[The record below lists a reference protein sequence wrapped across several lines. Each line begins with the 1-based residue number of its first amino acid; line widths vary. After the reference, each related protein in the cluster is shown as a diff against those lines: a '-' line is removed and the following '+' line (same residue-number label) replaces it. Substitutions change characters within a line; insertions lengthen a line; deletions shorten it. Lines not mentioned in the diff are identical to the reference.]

1 MPLTHTYN
9 EILVALSVVLAMG
22 ASYTALDLA
31 GRVQAA
37 KGRTQAIWILGSAA
51 AMGFGIWCMH
61 FVAMLAFQLPMP
73 VAYNIPLVILSVV
86 FAIGA
91 CAFAFWTAS
100 RNNIGQARLGAAALA
115 MGIAIA
121 GMHYIGMGAMMVNA
135 NLGWNWTLWWA
146 SIGIAIGA
154 SYVALNLFRILGKDE
169 SIRTRQ
175 WRAIAAVV
183 MGIAV
188 SGMHYTGMAAAHFTA
203 APGGGGHTH
212 PGMGLPPV
220 ALAIAITLAALVGVG
235 ISLTAGMLDRLLHA
249 RTLEAELRAA
259 KDAAEATNRAK
270 SEFLSNM
277 SHELRTPLNSVI
289 GFANILLKNKGNNL
303 GPQDIAYLGR
313 IVANGKHLLG
323 LINGILDLSKIEAG
337 RVELEVGS
345 VDLGALIRSTVMEL
359 EGQVQGKPLALVAT
373 VPENLQPLQ
382 TDGAKLKQILI
393 NLIGNA
399 LKFTQRG
406 TVTVRVV
413 RDESTG
419 QAQRIDVVDTGIG
432 IPADR
437 MQAIFEA
444 FQQADSSTSRQYG
457 GTGLGLT
464 ITRSLAQMMGFDIKV
479 ESTLGFGSTFSV
491 IVQAQNAVTTQAP
504 VMSPITTPAQRTEL
518 MIRSGERPR
527 LLTLVVDDD
536 PDARILL
543 SEQLQGLD
551 CEVVTAA
558 SADEGLAVAR
568 KLRPDLIT
576 LDIMMPRKSGIEAL
590 HEFKTDPAL
599 RDIPVV
605 LISMAAQEHKGKV
618 LGVVDCL
625 EKPVTREALKQVLD
639 RNTVSHEPR
648 LLVVH
653 DDNNGGRQKYQ
664 QLAESSGVA
673 FQMVNGLSEARATF
687 ESHGVPSL
695 IVLDLPDPDGR
706 AIQWIA
712 AIREDRRIINVPI
725 VLVVPDQYSQTANAA
740 EQRNVTVLPRTP
752 GGPLADLGGLITAR
766 RDRLEVAAR

>member
-1 MPLTHTYN
+1 
-9 EILVALSVVLAMG
+9 
-22 ASYTALDLA
+22 
-31 GRVQAA
+31 
-37 KGRTQAIWILGSAA
+37 
-51 AMGFGIWCMH
+51 
-61 FVAMLAFQLPMP
+61 
-73 VAYNIPLVILSVV
+73 
-86 FAIGA
+86 
-91 CAFAFWTAS
+91 
-100 RNNIGQARLGAAALA
+100 
-115 MGIAIA
+115 
-121 GMHYIGMGAMMVNA
+121 
-135 NLGWNWTLWWA
+135 
-146 SIGIAIGA
+146 
-154 SYVALNLFRILGKDE
+154 
-169 SIRTRQ
+169 
-175 WRAIAAVV
+175 
-183 MGIAV
+183 
-188 SGMHYTGMAAAHFTA
+188 MHYTGMAAAHFTS
-203 APGGGGHTH
+203 APGGGHTH
-212 PGMGLPPV
+212 PGTGLPPI
-220 ALAIAITLAALVGVG
+220 ALAIAITLAAMVGVG
-235 ISLTAGMLDRLLHA
+235 VSLTAGMLDRLLHA

-289 GFANILLKNKGNNL
+289 GFANILLKNKANTL
-303 GPQDIAYLGR
+303 AAQDIAYLGR

-337 RVELEVGS
+337 RVEVEVAS
-345 VDLGALIRSTVMEL
+345 VDLGALVRSTVMEL

-373 VPENLQPLQ
+373 VPENLEPLQ

-413 RDESTG
+413 RDELSG
-419 QAQRIDVVDTGIG
+419 HAQRIDVVDTGIG

-479 ESTLGFGSTFSV
+479 ESTLGSGSTFSV
-491 IVQAQNAVTTQAP
+491 IVQAQNAVTTETP
-504 VMSPITTPAQRTEL
+504 VAGAGAMLAQRTEL

-590 HEFKTDPAL
+590 HEFKTDAAL

-639 RNTVSHEPR
+639 RNTVSNEPR

-653 DDNNGGRQKYQ
+653 DDNNGGRKKYQ
-664 QLAESSGVA
+664 QLAESAGVA
-673 FQMVNGLSEARATF
+673 FQMVTGLSEARATF

-712 AIREDRRIINVPI
+712 DIREDRRIINVPI
-725 VLVVPDQYSQTANAA
+725 VLVVPDHYSQVANAA
-740 EQRNVTVLPRTP
+740 DQRNVTVLPRTA

>member
-1 MPLTHTYN
+1 MPLTHSYN

-31 GRVQAA
+31 GRVHAA
-37 KGRTQAIWILGSAA
+37 KGRAKAIWIVGSAA

-61 FVAMLAFQLPMP
+61 FVAMLAFQLPTA
-73 VAYNIPLVILSVV
+73 VAYNVPLVILSVIV
-86 FAIGA
+86 AIGA
-91 CAFAFWTAS
+91 SAFAFWTAS
-100 RNNIGQARLGAAALA
+100 RSKISQPRLGAAALA

-121 GMHYIGMGAMMVNA
+121 GMHYIGMAAMMVDA
-135 NLGWNWTLWWA
+135 NIAWNWAIWWA
-146 SIGIAIGA
+146 SIGIAVGA

-169 SIRTRQ
+169 STRTRQ
-175 WRAIAAVV
+175 LRAVAAVV

-188 SGMHYTGMAAAHFTA
+188 SGMHYTGMAAAHFNA
-203 APGGGGHTH
+203 APNGVGHTH
-212 PGMGLPPV
+212 PGTGLPPV
-220 ALAIAITLAALVGVG
+220 ALAIAITLAALMGVG
-235 ISLTAGMLDRLLHA
+235 ISLTAGMLDRLLTA

-259 KDAAEATNRAK
+259 KEAAEATNRAK

-289 GFANILLKNKGNNL
+289 GFANILLKNKANNL
-303 GPQDIAYLGR
+303 GSQDIAYLGR

-337 RVELEVGS
+337 RVELEVSS
-345 VDLGALIRSTVMEL
+345 VDLGALVRTTVMEL
-359 EGQVQGKPLALVAT
+359 EGQVQGRPLALVAT
-373 VPENLQPLQ
+373 VPENLQPLH

-413 RDESTG
+413 RDEKSG

-491 IVQAQNAVTTQAP
+491 VVQAQNAVAGETATAAP
-504 VMSPITTPAQRTEL
+504 AATVQPAEL
-518 MIRSGERPR
+518 MIRSGDRPR

-543 SEQLQGLD
+543 SEQLHGLD

-558 SADEGLAVAR
+558 SADEGLALAR

-590 HEFKTDPAL
+590 HEFKTDAAL

-625 EKPVTREALKQVLD
+625 EKPVTREALAQVLE

-664 QLAESSGVA
+664 QLAESAGVA
-673 FQMVNGLSEARATF
+673 FQMVNGLGEARAAL

-706 AIQWIA
+706 ALQWIA
-712 AIREDRRIINVPI
+712 DIREDRRIINVPI
-725 VLVVPDQYSQTANAA
+725 VLVVPDQFAQAAGASQ
-740 EQRNVTVLPRTP
+740 QRNVTVLPRTA

-766 RDRLEVAAR
+766 RDRLEVVAR